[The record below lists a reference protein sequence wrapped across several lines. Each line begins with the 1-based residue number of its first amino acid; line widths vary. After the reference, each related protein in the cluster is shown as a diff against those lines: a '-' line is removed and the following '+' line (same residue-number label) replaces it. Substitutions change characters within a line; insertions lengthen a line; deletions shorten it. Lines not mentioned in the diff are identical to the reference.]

1 MAPPVLVV
9 VKGIANEAVP
19 AQRTTEL
26 GWFTCAVGLT
36 VIVIVLVGPVQLI
49 PPFSKVGVTV
59 IVVLIGAL
67 VLLIA
72 VKTDRFPLPGVV
84 NPTAALLLVHV

>member
-1 MAPPVLVV
+1 M
-9 VKGIANEAVP
+9 G
-19 AQRTTEL
+19 
-26 GWFTCAVGLT
+26 FT
-36 VIVIVLVGPVQLI
+36 VIVIVLVVPVQLT

-72 VKTDRFPLPGVV
+72 VKTGRFPLPGVV
-84 NPTAALLLVHV
+84 NPKAALLLVHA